1 MGLGFDVPRRL
12 SIQPTTLAA
21 SLTLLL
27 LVALFFVFQS
37 EQELEPPSPTPH
49 VEQNST
55 WTVAFTDPGG
65 PEASTYRGGP
75 DAVLADAIDAAQY
88 SLDVAIYH
96 LDLWSIRDALIRAH
110 RRGVR
115 VRLIVESDYQ
125 AEAEIAELE
134 YAGIEVIG
142 DMREPLMHHKFV
154 VLDDVQVWTGSMN
167 FTVRGA
173 YVNNNNLLA
182 VRSSELAH
190 RYTQEFEEMFLED
203 RFGALSLPDPSP
215 NPVALDGGEWSVLFS
230 PDNLVARE
238 LVAWINDAE
247 ATIEFLAFSFTSD
260 DIAAA
265 MLAQLDAGVRL
276 RGVIERDQANA
287 TGGQYEHLL
296 AGGADVRLD
305 GNSGTMHHKVIL
317 LDGEIVI
324 CGSYNF
330 TRSAEERNDENVLF
344 IVDSALAS
352 EFLIEFERIYTNAL
366 P

>member
-1 MGLGFDVPRRL
+1 LGLGFDVPRRL